1 MQFCKT
7 ILKVTKK
14 YSSLY
19 DWRGIG

>member
-19 DWRGIG
+19 DWWGIG